1 MDGAQAP
8 MRVILVDDDQSERET
23 VGELVYEAGLE
34 MELAATFE
42 DVAQVT
48 RDASARYLVL
58 LGLRGDP
65 TTGERFMRRLE
76 QARELRARCTV
87 VEIAEALRHSSL
99 PPTPG
104 VDRVV
109 ARPLNPQELV
119 GLIRGYVGATTS

>member
-1 MDGAQAP
+1 MDGPQLP
-8 MRVILVDDDQSERET
+8 MRVMLVDDDQSERET

-42 DVAQVT
+42 DVT
-48 RDASARYLVL
+48 RVMRGDSARYLVL

-65 TTGERFMRRLE
+65 TAGERFMRLLE
-76 QARELRARCTV
+76 RDAALRARCTV
-87 VEIAEALRHSSL
+87 VQVAGALRHGNV

-119 GLIRGYVGATTS
+119 ALIRGYVAPDAP